1 MQICQSEHIFIYSY
15 LVCGFCVWTGGRFL
29 VPESEYYIKGHAC
42 DTMQCHLIKKRCLEI
57 ICTGCA
63 SKSKVSS
70 MKTAR
75 SRLNSHAMDA

>member
-15 LVCGFCVWTGGRFL
+15 LVWVLCADWRTVS

-63 SKSKVSS
+63 SN
-70 MKTAR
+70 
-75 SRLNSHAMDA
+75 LHFGNL